1 MTLRVPGLT
10 QDGLQANIVWLV
22 SMEAN
27 LNVSVLSLPC
37 KEVKAGTNSTI
48 SERISRKRN
57 TFNSINQEQVRKTRR
72 QAPRYRKVTGCQ
84 YRQVKY
90 T

>member
-1 MTLRVPGLT
+1 
-10 QDGLQANIVWLV
+10 
-22 SMEAN
+22 MEAN

-48 SERISRKRN
+48 SERISRKGN
-57 TFNSINQEQVRKTRR
+57 TFNSITQEQVRKTRR
-72 QAPRYRKVTGCQ
+72 QAARYRKVTGCQ
-84 YRQVKY
+84 YTQTEY